1 MEALR
6 LDNISKSFGRLQ
18 VLQNVSFSVE
28 HGKHKVILI
37 GPNGAGKTTLF
48 NLISGELAPSEGKIY
63 LFSRDVTRMSCHQR
77 VHLGLGR
84 TYQIANLFFNLTV
97 LDNVLMALNR
107 HKASPFHMFQ
117 SMTAYRE
124 FFTEAETLLNRI
136 DNLWEKRAFP
146 LSQLSY
152 GEIRQMEL
160 ILGLA
165 VRPKL
170 LLLDEPTAGLT
181 SSEAEA
187 LSGLI
192 RKLPDDIT
200 VLMIEHDMKVAF
212 DLADSMIVLHQGE
225 ILASGSPAE
234 IKANAQVKGVYFGG
248 TQYHGRHPSAR

>member
-1 MEALR
+1 M
-6 LDNISKSFGRLQ
+6 
-18 VLQNVSFSVE
+18 
-28 HGKHKVILI
+28 
-37 GPNGAGKTTLF
+37 P
-48 NLISGELAPSEGKIY
+48 
-63 LFSRDVTRMSCHQR
+63 CHQR

-84 TYQIANLFFNLTV
+84 TYQIANLFFNLSV
-97 LDNVLMALNR
+97 LDNVILALNR
-107 HKASPFHMFQ
+107 YKGSPFHMFQ
-117 SMTAYRE
+117 PLAADRDL
-124 FFTEAETLLNRI
+124 FAEVESLLTRVGI
-136 DNLWEKRAFP
+136 LWEKREVP
-146 LSQLSY
+146 LSRLSY

-160 ILGLA
+160 ILGLGLA
-165 VRPKL
+165 PKL

-181 SSEAEA
+181 SSEAA
-187 LSGLI
+187 VLSILI